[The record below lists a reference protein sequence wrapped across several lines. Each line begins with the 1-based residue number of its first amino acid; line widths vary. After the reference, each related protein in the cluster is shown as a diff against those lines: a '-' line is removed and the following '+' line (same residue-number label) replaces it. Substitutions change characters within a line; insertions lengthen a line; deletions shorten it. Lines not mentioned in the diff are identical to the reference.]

1 MRGARP
7 FALSLLPLFLLVPA
21 AQAGHWDFTPTIS
34 LREIYSDNI
43 GLSETDPQS
52 DWVTELTPG
61 FTLRGQ
67 SDAFR
72 MNLNASSQNLYYH
85 DAAIAD
91 GDHTQSN
98 PQLTLSSTTT
108 LLPSLFY
115 VDIGG
120 SAGQR
125 LVSDSNRG
133 SYDNIALSGDRTD
146 YSTYTIAP
154 YLRHRARN
162 GIFFEARAERGVSEF
177 DRDDP
182 NRNDVLHDATTE
194 NYRVRLDNQAMNT
207 GLHWSVVG
215 TRRYIDRKSETLADP
230 DFRSAQIDLSYQL
243 STTLA
248 VLGRAGR
255 SESELGGFDSD
266 RNGDYSA
273 GGFQWSPN
281 RRFNLSAL
289 AGSGYSDA
297 EMNWKPS
304 RRTDFSLGY
313 RDTDIGLVAGPSW
326 RASAKFRGRSLTSS
340 LSYNEEV
347 TTEQQLVLDHT
358 EFVPF
363 IDQNGNPVI
372 DPVTHQVLGQ
382 NVNFFAIA
390 DDEFERHRGALSTV
404 WKARR
409 ATINLTLSK
418 EDRQYLVRDELDNES
433 YGGAINFS
441 WPLAA
446 GTSLLSQYREQH
458 GEFTSDGAKEDFQL
472 ASLGLRIDLSKRS
485 YTSLSVQKV
494 QQDSDRGGRSYDE
507 GRVIAELNM
516 QF

>member
-1 MRGARP
+1 MPGARP
-7 FALSLLPLFLLVPA
+7 HILSLLPLFLLVPA
-21 AQAGHWDFTPTIS
+21 AQAGHWDFTPAVS

-43 GLSETDPQS
+43 GLSETDPQA

-67 SDAFR
+67 SDAFK
-72 MNLNASSQNLYYH
+72 MSMNASSQNLYYH
-85 DAAIAD
+85 DADVVD

-98 PQLTLSSTTT
+98 PQLSLSTTTT
-108 LLPSLFY
+108 LLPSLFFI
-115 VDIGG
+115 DIGG
-120 SAGQR
+120 TAGQR

-133 SYDNIALSGDRTD
+133 SYDNVALSGDRTD

-182 NRNDVLHDATTE
+182 NRDDVLHDATTE
-194 NYRVRLDNQAMNT
+194 NYRARIDNQAMT
-207 GLHWSVVG
+207 TSLHWSLVG

-230 DFRSAQIDLSYQL
+230 DFRTAELDLSYQL

-248 VLGRAGR
+248 VLARAGR
-255 SESELGGFDSD
+255 SESELGGFDSE

-273 GGFQWSPN
+273 GGFRWSPN

-289 AGSGYSDA
+289 AGSGYGDA

-313 RDTDIGLVAGPSW
+313 RDTDIGLIAGPSW
-326 RASAKFRGRSLTSS
+326 RASAKFKGRSLTST

-347 TTEQQLVLDHT
+347 TTEQQLILDRQEWVPVLDD
-358 EFVPF
+358 E
-363 IDQNGNPVI
+363 GNQVV
-372 DPVTHQVLGQ
+372 DPVLGAQ
-382 NVNFFAIA
+382 WELQSYYALA
-390 DDEFERHRGALSTV
+390 DDEFERHRGSLSLL

-409 ATINLTLSK
+409 ATVNVALSK
-418 EDRQYLVRDELDNES
+418 EDRHYLVRSELDNEGV
-433 YGGAINFS
+433 GGSITIN
-441 WPLAA
+441 WPL
-446 GTSLLSQYREQH
+446 GSGSSLQSQYREQR
-458 GEFTSDGAKEDFQL
+458 GEFTSDGAEEVFQL

-485 YTSLSVQKV
+485 YTSLSLQRVE
-494 QQDSDRGGRSYDE
+494 QDSGRGGRSYDE